1 MVKNFFLL
9 KNYKN
14 LFYKNTDKKKISK
27 ILKEILN
34 ENSQII
40 KSLGKTYQNSYK
52 KKQLDKYKKS
62 SNFRVIGMG
71 GSALGTQAIYDF
83 LKHKINKKFI
93 FINDLQKKQKKETK
107 KGFTNL
113 VVSKSGNTIETIVNS
128 NILIKK
134 GDKNIF
140 ITENK
145 KSYLRILAERLKA
158 EIVNH
163 NNFIG
168 GRYSVL
174 SEVGMLPTELMGLNT
189 NNFKQLN
196 VLIKN
201 KKFFDSLVKNVASI
215 FFLIKKK
222 RYNSVIINYDEKSES
237 LFNWYQQLVAESL
250 GKKKKG
256 ILPVISKMPRDNHS
270 VMQYYLEGSQKNLFT
285 FFYVHDDKADKM
297 KNQNILSSYN
307 FLKNKKTSN
316 IIYAQKKATEN
327 VFKKK
332 RIPFRSFEILNRD
345 EKTLGELFCFFI
357 LETILIGQT
366 MKLNP
371 FDQPAVELIKKETKK
386 LLI

>member
-9 KNYKN
+9 KNFKN
-14 LFYKNTDKKKISK
+14 IFSKNTDKKKILK
-27 ILKEILN
+27 ILKEVLN
-34 ENSQII
+34 ENNQII

-52 KKQLDKYKKS
+52 KKQLGKYKKS

-71 GSALGTQAIYDF
+71 GSALGNQAIYDY
-83 LKHKINKKFI
+83 LKHKIKKKFI

-201 KKFFDSLVKNVASI
+201 KKFFDSLVNNVASI
-215 FFLIKKK
+215 FFL
-222 RYNSVIINYDEKSES
+222 
-237 LFNWYQQLVAESL
+237 L
-250 GKKKKG
+250 
-256 ILPVISKMPRDNHS
+256 
-270 VMQYYLEGSQKNLFT
+270 
-285 FFYVHDDKADKM
+285 
-297 KNQNILSSYN
+297 
-307 FLKNKKTSN
+307 
-316 IIYAQKKATEN
+316 
-327 VFKKK
+327 
-332 RIPFRSFEILNRD
+332 
-345 EKTLGELFCFFI
+345 
-357 LETILIGQT
+357 
-366 MKLNP
+366 
-371 FDQPAVELIKKETKK
+371 
-386 LLI
+386 

>member
-1 MVKNFFLL
+1 MVKNSFLL
-9 KNYKN
+9 KNFKN
-14 LFYKNTDKKKISK
+14 IFSKNTDKKKILK
-27 ILKEILN
+27 ILKEVLN

-40 KSLGKTYQNSYK
+40 KSLGQTNQNSYK
-52 KKQLDKYKKS
+52 KKHLGNYKKS

-71 GSALGTQAIYDF
+71 GSALGTQAVYDF
-83 LKHKINKKFI
+83 LKHKIKKKFI
-93 FINDLQKKQKKETK
+93 FINDLHNKQKKETK
-107 KGFTNL
+107 KGFINL

-158 EIVNH
+158 EIVDH

-174 SEVGMLPTELMGLNT
+174 SEVGMLPAELMGLNT

-201 KKFFDSLVKNVASI
+201 KKFFDSLVNNVASI

-285 FFYVHDDKADKM
+285 FF
-297 KNQNILSSYN
+297 LCS
-307 FLKNKKTSN
+307 
-316 IIYAQKKATEN
+316 
-327 VFKKK
+327 
-332 RIPFRSFEILNRD
+332 
-345 EKTLGELFCFFI
+345 
-357 LETILIGQT
+357 
-366 MKLNP
+366 
-371 FDQPAVELIKKETKK
+371 
-386 LLI
+386 